1 MMIVNYFSLFVPVLT
16 SFLSSLLKS
25 LDHYTGTCTA
35 VLVPG
40 TYIFLGVVRRGAF
53 FVVWTPIISSS
64 SRTRDLEF
72 TTLFII
78 KLFKVGNF
86 EKNLT

>member
-1 MMIVNYFSLFVPVLT
+1 MMIKEYFSLFVPIFT
-16 SFLSSLLKS
+16 SFYLPSCVQLVIILVP
-25 LDHYTGTCTA
+25 
-35 VLVPG
+35 VLVPD

-53 FVVWTPIISSS
+53 FVVWTPIISISA
-64 SRTRDLEF
+64 RTRDLEF

-86 EKNLT
+86 GKKWLT